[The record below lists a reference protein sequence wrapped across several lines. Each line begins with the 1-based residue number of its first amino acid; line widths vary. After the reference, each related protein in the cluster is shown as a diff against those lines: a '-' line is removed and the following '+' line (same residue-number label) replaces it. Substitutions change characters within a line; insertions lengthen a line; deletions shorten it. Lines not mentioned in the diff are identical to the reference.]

1 MVVYKG
7 LVPDDRISE
16 VTAAESRTNPRLQSL
31 GHLASNRGDVE
42 SNALQNWNLAPFK
55 YVNPEG
61 SRYFPPLRPALEL
74 ADDQQTALA
83 ISVARREA
91 FLARTNDPPIDL
103 DMRMFKTP
111 INGVFADLRDY
122 SLNLSHEDRMALG
135 KEIPD
140 DLAGVIFHP
149 EERPSATCIA
159 VLRNDALGRTVQ
171 TVHYRYHWN
180 GESISSLYA
189 FDSERNE
196 LNPEDLK
203 LPDNALVA

>member
-1 MVVYKG
+1 MAFASG
-7 LVPDDRISE
+7 
-16 VTAAESRTNPRLQSL
+16 SRRAVDLPTQS
-31 GHLASNRGDVE
+31 ARVE

-55 YVNPEG
+55 YINPEG

-83 ISVARREA
+83 ISVARRGA
-91 FLARTNDPPIDL
+91 FLTRTNDPPIDL

-111 INGVFADLRDY
+111 INGVFADLRDT
-122 SLNLSHEDRMALG
+122 SLNLSHKDRMALG

-140 DLAGVIFHP
+140 DIAGVIYHP

-159 VLRNDALGRTVQ
+159 VLRSDALGRTVQ

-180 GESISSLYA
+180 GERISSLYA
-189 FDSERNE
+189 FDAERNE
-196 LNPEDLK
+196 LKPEDLR
-203 LPDNALVA
+203 LSENAFVA